1 MKKTLLL
8 SLSASLTLSACS
20 GLTGLK
26 DARSD
31 FACSVAS
38 EPFCG
43 SLSAVHEAIDRE
55 STVTIRESVT
65 TDGTVP
71 DRLAIE
77 TPLMTPKRAPEE
89 ILRLWIAPY
98 IDSEGDLHAEHVIFA
113 TVRHARW
120 APETLKAESES
131 RTRLLTPLKQ
141 SAPKEK

>member
-31 FACSVAS
+31 FACSVES

-89 ILRLWIAPY
+89 ILRLWIALTS
-98 IDSEGDLHAEHVIFA
+98 IAKA
-113 TVRHARW
+113 TCMPNMSFSLPSGTPAGLPKHSKPKVKAARGF
-120 APETLKAESES
+120 
-131 RTRLLTPLKQ
+131 
-141 SAPKEK
+141 